1 MKLKKLP
8 LPLISFLQAFLLS
21 LYVLLVGYFMQHID
35 EVTFGPN
42 FIGIAMML
50 CLLVLSASISGF
62 LIFGYPVYL
71 LLDKEILIEKNII
84 SSQNTKGKLGMRVY
98 FPNTQL
104 ESKQAKESQL
114 WQGLYCHKII

>member
-71 LLDKEILIEKNII
+71 LLDKEIKKAYTFLFLILII
-84 SSQNTKGKLGMRVY
+84 IL
-98 FPNTQL
+98 FL
-104 ESKQAKESQL
+104 
-114 WQGLYCHKII
+114 IIAL

>member
-35 EVTFGPN
+35 EVTFGPD

-71 LLDKEILIEKNII
+71 LLDKEIKKALWSMAYTFLFLILVII
-84 SSQNTKGKLGMRVY
+84 L
-98 FPNTQL
+98 FL
-104 ESKQAKESQL
+104 
-114 WQGLYCHKII
+114 IIAL